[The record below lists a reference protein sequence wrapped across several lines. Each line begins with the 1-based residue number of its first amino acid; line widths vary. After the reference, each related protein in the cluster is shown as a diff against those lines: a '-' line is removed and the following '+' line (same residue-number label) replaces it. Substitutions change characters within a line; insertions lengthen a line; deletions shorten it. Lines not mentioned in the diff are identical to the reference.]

1 MSCRIKNLSAETTN
15 SVNRISHSDT
25 SKPRAN
31 PVPTSLHLQLPKP
44 KCVKKVQAYDILQL
58 SQKYIKNI
66 GVELP
71 EEKLKFGMIT
81 LDLRYRPVRK
91 EL

>member
-1 MSCRIKNLSAETTN
+1 M
-15 SVNRISHSDT
+15 
-25 SKPRAN
+25 
-31 PVPTSLHLQLPKP
+31 PTSLHLQLPKP
-44 KCVKKVQAYDILQL
+44 KCVKKVQAYDVLQL
-58 SQKYIKNI
+58 TQKYIKNI

-91 EL
+91 ELYRNVSQKHKTIQRISLVVDPRHT